1 MLPHKPTGL
10 QVRGKGRHLDRI
22 SARQLYDG
30 VHERMGLRW
39 ISGMRGEARA
49 LDPGATQSRRPSLIG
64 YLNVIYPNKIQII
77 GTEELN
83 FLDGLDSRQ
92 RWEVI
97 HKVAAYQPV
106 ALIVSKD
113 QAIPADL
120 REVAEGPRCRDG
132 GQRCGH

>member
-1 MLPHKPTGL
+1 
-10 QVRGKGRHLDRI
+10 
-22 SARQLYDG
+22 
-30 VHERMGLRW
+30 MGLRW

-49 LDPGATQSRRPSLIG
+49 LDPGAAQSRRPSLIG
-64 YLNVIYPNKIQII
+64 YLNVIYPNKIQIV

-106 ALIVSKD
+106 ALNQYPAVD
-113 QAIPADL
+113 QP
-120 REVAEGPRCRDG
+120 
-132 GQRCGH
+132 